1 MNWKNAKR
9 TIITVPLSAAL
20 LATGA
25 GAVSASGD
33 KSADVPEKMAAPTV
47 ETPAAQLRADLSQ
60 LLSTHFIYQTE
71 VALEAYHK
79 AEEGGPTGDGLEQ
92 AQEQLEVNGEQL
104 TAAIKSVYG
113 QEAADAFDKIFD
125 TQYEDSAGYGTA
137 IANGNQEEI
146 DQVKKDLLTVFPT
159 DLGTLLSQAT
169 GGNLPKDTAIS
180 VLQEHEKDVMQFL
193 DHSVA
198 GNFDEAYA
206 EFSEGYERMFTVG
219 TALSSAIVTQMPEKF
234 NNTKAVTPASDL
246 RATFSQLLG
255 EHFYYQTAT
264 SIEAYDAAKGEGG
277 EAFEAVGEK
286 QEENAEKMTAAVKS
300 LYGQEAAD
308 AFGEIFNTQYE
319 DSEALGEAIANGDT
333 EKVNEITDELLNTFA
348 VDLGTLLSEAT
359 GGALPKE
366 TAISVLQQHE
376 QSTIDITN
384 SYAAGDYAAV
394 YNKFTEGHALMFTI
408 GTALSGAIVQ
418 QNPEQFAAAP
428 GMPETGMGGTADS
441 GSMNWMLYT
450 FPLLALAGALVFTR
464 RKELQE

>member
-9 TIITVPLSAAL
+9 TVIAVPLSAAL

-25 GAVSASGD
+25 GAVSASGGN
-33 KSADVPEKMAAPTV
+33 SADVPEKMAAPTV

-60 LLSTHFIYQTE
+60 LLSTHFIYQSE
-71 VALEAYHK
+71 VALQAYHK

-92 AQEQLEVNGEQL
+92 AQAQLEVNGEQL
-104 TAAIKSVYG
+104 TAAVKSVYG

-137 IANGNQEEI
+137 VANGNEEEI
-146 DQVKKDLLTVFPT
+146 AQVKEDLLTQFPT

-180 VLQEHEKDVMQFL
+180 ILQEHEKDVMQFL
-193 DHSVA
+193 DHSIA
-198 GNFDEAYA
+198 GDFEAAYT
-206 EFSEGYERMFTVG
+206 EFNEGYERMFTVG

-234 NNTKAVTPASDL
+234 ENTKAVTPASDL

-255 EHFYYQTAT
+255 AHFYYQTAT
-264 SIEAYDAAKGEGG
+264 SVEAYEAAKGEGG
-277 EAFEAVGEK
+277 EAFEAVSEM
-286 QEENAEKMTAAVKS
+286 QEANAGQMAAAVKS

-308 AFGEIFNTQYE
+308 AFEKIFDTQYE

-333 EKVNEITDELLNTFA
+333 EKVNEITDMLLNTFA

-359 GGALPKE
+359 GGELPKE

-376 QSTIDITN
+376 QSTIDIVN
-384 SYAAGDYAAV
+384 SYANGDYEAV
-394 YNKFTEGHALMFTI
+394 YNTFTEGHALMFTI
-408 GTALSGAIVQ
+408 GQALSGAIVN
-418 QNPEQFAAAP
+418 QNPEKFAAAP
-428 GMPETGMGGTADS
+428 GMPETGMGGMADS
-441 GSMNWMLYT
+441 GNMNWILFT

-464 RKELQE
+464 RKALQE